1 MNRGIFLKKILHL
14 LASNKYSG
22 AENVVCTIIDNFK
35 NEYDMAYCSPTGQ
48 IEDELKNR
56 NIKYY
61 GMQKFNLSNLKKI
74 IKDYNPDIIHAHD
87 YRASTLVAFSG
98 FKGKI
103 ISHLHNNCPFAKS
116 WNLKTVLYNMCI
128 PKFYKIIGV
137 SDKVYEEA
145 IFNSKMTNKYVTI
158 YNYVDKNLVIQ
169 KSNEY
174 ECTKQYDLFFIGR
187 LTEQKDPL
195 LFIEIVNKLKNDKN
209 DIRAVMIGDGELKEE
224 CLKKIDEYN
233 LSSNIDMAGFVSN
246 PFPIIKN
253 SKLCIMPSKW
263 EGFGLTAIESLI
275 LNKPVLNSGVG
286 GLGEIFKENNEFIC
300 NNIEDYLEK
309 FNEMNNKK
317 FFDLKNVTQKYC
329 DVNEWKNEIRKNY
342 L

>member
-1 MNRGIFLKKILHL
+1 MKKILHL

-35 NEYDMAYCSPTGQ
+35 NEYDMAYCSPIGPIEQ
-48 IEDELKNR
+48 ILKDK
-56 NIKYY
+56 NINYY
-61 GMQKFNLSNLKKI
+61 GMEKFNSNNLKGI
-74 IKDYNPDIIHAHD
+74 IRKYNPDIIHAHD
-87 YRASTLVAFSG
+87 YRASTLAVLSG

-103 ISHLHNNCPFAKS
+103 ISHLHNNCPSAKS
-116 WNLKTVLYNMCI
+116 WNLKTLSYNLCI
-128 PKFYKIIGV
+128 SKFDKVIGV

-145 IFNSKMTNKYVTI
+145 IFKSKINNKYVTI

-300 NNIEDYLEK
+300 NDIEDYVKKIKEIS
-309 FNEMNNKK
+309 NKK
-317 FFDLKNVTQKYC
+317 FLDFESITKKYC
-329 DVNEWKNEIRKNY
+329 DVNEWKNKIRKNY